1 MSGVASVGGGFSFGT
16 LWQEATRAVGYIV
29 DGLVQGTLIASNER
43 TGRCIYLEGATTKCK
58 IGIREHSP
66 YYFDSGYNTCVAWLR
81 NLQKSKKIKK
91 CLELILKINL
101 QEGLTKI

>member
-43 TGRCIYLEGATTKCK
+43 TGRDVSILNGRQQNA
-58 IGIREHSP
+58 
-66 YYFDSGYNTCVAWLR
+66 
-81 NLQKSKKIKK
+81 KSAYESTLPTILIVVIILALLGFAIFKKVKK
-91 CLELILKINL
+91 
-101 QEGLTKI
+101 

>member
-43 TGRCIYLEGATTKCK
+43 TGRDVSRLKGRQLNA
-58 IGIREHSP
+58 
-66 YYFDSGYNTCVAWLR
+66 
-81 NLQKSKKIKK
+81 KSAYESTLPTILIVIIILALLGFAIFKKIKK
-91 CLELILKINL
+91 
-101 QEGLTKI
+101 